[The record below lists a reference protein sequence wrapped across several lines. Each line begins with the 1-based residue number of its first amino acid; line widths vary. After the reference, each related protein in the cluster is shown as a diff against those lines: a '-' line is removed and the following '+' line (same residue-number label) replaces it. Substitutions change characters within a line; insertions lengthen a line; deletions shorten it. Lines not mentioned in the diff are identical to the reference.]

1 MLPTLLETSQMICHW
16 ELYRMIQDVQGA
28 IVECGVF
35 QGRTLRRW
43 AHFREISQESRQI
56 IGFDTFDKFPEA
68 DTEDAEARLRFVERM
83 GDKSLSVEEIKELL
97 RKDGCDYGLTLLQG
111 DICQTVPE
119 FTKRNYL
126 TIALLNLDVDLYKPT
141 KVALEY
147 LYPLL
152 SEGGLLLC
160 DDYGI
165 FPGATR
171 AIEEYCQKHHLALNT
186 LKPLFRMY
194 YLKKENLCL
203 ASI

>member
-1 MLPTLLETSQMICHW
+1 MI
-16 ELYRMIQDVQGA
+16 RDVPGA

-43 AHFREISQESRQI
+43 ARFREISQESRHI
-56 IGFDTFDKFPEA
+56 VGFDTFDKFPEA
-68 DTEDAEARLRFVERM
+68 GAEDAEARAKFVERM
-83 GDKSLSVEEIKELL
+83 GDKSLSAEDITKLL
-97 RKDGCDYGLTLLQG
+97 QEDRCDYGLTLVQG
-111 DICQTVPE
+111 DIYQTVPE
-119 FTKRNYL
+119 FIQRNYL
-126 TIALLNLDVDLYKPT
+126 SIALLNLDVDLYKPT

-152 SEGGLLLC
+152 SDGGVLLC

-171 AIEEYCQKHHLALNT
+171 AIDEYCQEHHLELNT

-194 YLKKENLCL
+194 YLKKESLCP
-203 ASI
+203 